1 MMRSLFFK
9 RQTWEKGGKQT
20 VMDKGERHLDGEPVE
35 YSGDREEEL
44 ISETLGK
51 KWLSLDYWQDPSG
64 TLGIKKMYA
73 AQINEEN
80 NEIIFWFL
88 FRS

>member
-51 KWLSLDYWQDPSG
+51 KWLSLDY
-64 TLGIKKMYA
+64 
-73 AQINEEN
+73 
-80 NEIIFWFL
+80 
-88 FRS
+88 